1 VEIDMSKNLVMMRDV
16 ICIYHPEFRKSKDLR
31 SYGLKHYDIFNIE
44 RLIEESL
51 AAIGPYKFVDEE
63 GYDFTD
69 LSDSKTTTIN
79 ANTRVGT
86 ISSVETKIGALR
98 ITAYNPFKDSADYFY
113 VSRRDMKYVKS
124 PCYGVNDHKE
134 RILFKWTEKGDTYN
148 MFEDYRVKSFQEL
161 ATANG

>member
-1 VEIDMSKNLVMMRDV
+1 MSKSLVLMRDV
-16 ICIYHPEFRKSKDLR
+16 ICIYHPEFRVSKDLR
-31 SYGLKHYDIFNIE
+31 TYGMKHPDIFNVE

-51 AAIGPYKFVDEE
+51 AAVGPYEFVDKE

-98 ITAYNPFKDSADYFY
+98 ITAYNPFKESADYFY
-113 VSRRDMKYVKS
+113 VSKRDMKYVKS
-124 PCYGVNDHKE
+124 PCYGNNDHKE
-134 RILFKWTEKGDTYN
+134 RILFTYSKKGDAYG
-148 MFEDYRVKSFQEL
+148 MFEDYRVRNFEEL
-161 ATANG
+161 ARAN

>member
-1 VEIDMSKNLVMMRDV
+1 MSKSLILMRDV
-16 ICIYHPEFRKSKDLR
+16 ICIYHPRFRASKDLR
-31 SYGLKHYDIFNIE
+31 AYGMEAPNIFNVE

-51 AAIGPYKFVDEE
+51 AAVGSYEFVDQD

-79 ANTRVGT
+79 AKTRKGT

-98 ITAYNPFKDSADYFY
+98 ITAYNPFKQSADYFY
-113 VSRRDMKYVKS
+113 VSKSDMKYVKS

-134 RILFKWTEKGDTYN
+134 RILFKYSTKGDAYG
-148 MFEDYRVKSFQEL
+148 MFEDYRVKTFEDL
-161 ATANG
+161 AQAA